1 MRNLAYF
8 LSILTIFA
16 TLPFASA
23 SAQIPASIICS
34 TAEILECL
42 PAASCEQVT
51 AESIGAPNFLRV
63 NFADGEITRTPVGGE
78 EITSPIE
85 RAEEFEGR
93 LVLQGAEENVER
105 AGGGVGWT
113 MSIDTHSG
121 NMVLTASGHG
131 VGFVIFGACIA
142 P

>member
-1 MRNLAYF
+1 MKNLAYF
-8 LSILTIFA
+8 IGILTISA
-16 TLPFASA
+16 ALPFAGA
-23 SAQIPASIICS
+23 SAQIPASLICS

-42 PAASCEQVT
+42 PAASCERVA

-63 NFADGEITRTPVGGE
+63 NLADGEIARTPVGGE
-78 EITSPIE
+78 EIISPIE
-85 RAEEFEGR
+85 RAEELDGR

-131 VGFVIFGACIA
+131 VAFVIFGACIA